1 MAVVGAEVAK
11 RRPSKSVHRIKFDV
25 IAQSKLGPFSDHF
38 PHYAGGVVRSD
49 PGGFVMSQEFGRNA
63 HEFFYFQ
70 PRKDDV
76 WILTFP
82 KCGTTWTQE
91 LVWMVVNNCNAEAAR
106 KSPLFIRSPF
116 LEASRIASLQSAP
129 PEVHVLVPKVEV
141 IEKSPSPRVIK
152 SHLPFSLLHSQLL
165 ETSKVVYVVRNPKD
179 VIVSYYCH
187 HKLFHRHGFLGDADL
202 FAEYFMNDEVYYSP
216 FFPHVLDA
224 WSKRHHPNMLF
235 LFYEDL
241 RKNVR
246 EGVIEIARFLKK
258 PLTERQLTGLCQ
270 YLDLKSF
277 ASNELTNF
285 EIVAKGIGLAK
296 PEQHF
301 PRKDGLRLL
310 HTSITIH

>member
-91 LVWMVVNNCNAEAAR
+91 LVWMVVNDCNAEAAR
-106 KSPLFIRSPF
+106 NSPLFIRSPF

-165 ETSKVVYVVRNPKD
+165 ETSKQNLY
-179 VIVSYYCH
+179 I
-187 HKLFHRHGFLGDADL
+187 
-202 FAEYFMNDEVYYSP
+202 
-216 FFPHVLDA
+216 
-224 WSKRHHPNMLF
+224 
-235 LFYEDL
+235 
-241 RKNVR
+241 
-246 EGVIEIARFLKK
+246 
-258 PLTERQLTGLCQ
+258 
-270 YLDLKSF
+270 
-277 ASNELTNF
+277 
-285 EIVAKGIGLAK
+285 
-296 PEQHF
+296 
-301 PRKDGLRLL
+301 
-310 HTSITIH
+310 